1 LNPAVEP
8 RAFSDAAPSSF
19 NLYRIA
25 SGGQSA
31 KRPALRE
38 NAKSSK
44 TSGKP
49 NEEPKLFLPDPISA
63 RWFVPRPS
71 CPRPSPAPT
80 PAHVQDC
87 KESLMMWKRGN
98 KNMVGVDIGSSSVK
112 AVELQGKNGEFQ
124 LVSLGYESLQ
134 PDSVV
139 DGQIMELNSVSNAI
153 ANIFNE
159 HKIKTTRVAAGVNGH
174 SVIVKNIVLP
184 QMTGD
189 ELQESFAWHAEEHI
203 PFDISD
209 VNLDYHVTGS
219 TPDAIQV
226 LMAACKRDKISN
238 LKQTI
243 QLAGKQPVVIDVDA
257 FALQNCYE
265 LNYDPQPGQIVAL
278 LNIGASTTNINIL
291 NGDRSVFTRDAS
303 FGGNQYTSLLQKELG
318 LNFDQAEHVK
328 RGMPLPEGVEQREIA
343 PILDTVS
350 DILALE
356 IQKTMDFY
364 RATVEDG
371 ESAVGT
377 ILVSGGGSKLNGLV
391 DFLARQFE
399 IPVEI
404 FDPFRKIKVDSR
416 GFDPE
421 YMREMVPEMAIA
433 VGLALRGVDAR

>member
-1 LNPAVEP
+1 
-8 RAFSDAAPSSF
+8 
-19 NLYRIA
+19 
-25 SGGQSA
+25 
-31 KRPALRE
+31 
-38 NAKSSK
+38 
-44 TSGKP
+44 
-49 NEEPKLFLPDPISA
+49 
-63 RWFVPRPS
+63 
-71 CPRPSPAPT
+71 
-80 PAHVQDC
+80 
-87 KESLMMWKRGN
+87 MMWKRVN
-98 KNMVGVDIGSSSVK
+98 KSMVGVDIGSSSVK
-112 AVELQGKNGEFQ
+112 AVELQGKNGDFQ
-124 LVSLGYESLQ
+124 LVSLGYESLE
-134 PDSVV
+134 PDAVV

-153 ANIFNE
+153 ASIFNE
-159 HKIKTTRVAAGVNGH
+159 HKIKTTKVAAGVNGH
-174 SVIVKNIVLP
+174 SVIVKNIVVP
-184 QMTGD
+184 QMTQD

-219 TPDAIQV
+219 SEDAINV
-226 LMAACKRDKISN
+226 LLAACKRDKIAN

-265 LNYDPQPGQIVAL
+265 LNYDPQPGQVVAL

-291 NGDRSVFTRDAS
+291 NGSRSVFTRDAS

-318 LNFDQAEHVK
+318 LTFDQAEQVK
-328 RGMPLPEGVEQREIA
+328 RGMPLPEGVEQREIE

-364 RATVEDG
+364 RATVEDS
-371 ESAVGT
+371 ESAVER
-377 ILVSGGGSKLNGLV
+377 ILVSGGGSKLSGLA
-391 DFLARQFE
+391 DFLAKQFE
-399 IPVEI
+399 VPVEI
-404 FDPFRKIKVDSR
+404 FDPFRKIRVDSR

>member
-1 LNPAVEP
+1 
-8 RAFSDAAPSSF
+8 
-19 NLYRIA
+19 
-25 SGGQSA
+25 
-31 KRPALRE
+31 
-38 NAKSSK
+38 
-44 TSGKP
+44 
-49 NEEPKLFLPDPISA
+49 
-63 RWFVPRPS
+63 
-71 CPRPSPAPT
+71 
-80 PAHVQDC
+80 
-87 KESLMMWKRGN
+87 MMWKRSN
-98 KNMVGVDIGSSSVK
+98 KSMVGVDIGSSSVK
-112 AVELQGKNGEFQ
+112 AVELRGKGGDFQ
-124 LVSLGYESLQ
+124 LLSLGYEGLQ

-139 DGQIMELNSVSNAI
+139 DGQIMELNAVSTAI
-153 ANIFNE
+153 GNIFNE
-159 HKIKTTRVAAGVNGH
+159 HKIKTTQVAAGVNGH

-184 QMTGD
+184 QMTED

-226 LMAACKRDKISN
+226 LLAACKRDKVAN

-243 QLAGKQPVVIDVDA
+243 QLAGKQPAVIDVDA

-265 LNYDPQPGQIVAL
+265 LNYDPQPGHIVAL

-291 NGDRSVFTRDAS
+291 NGARSVFTRDAT

-318 LNFDQAEHVK
+318 LTFDQAERVK
-328 RGMPLPEGVEQREIA
+328 RGMPLPDDVEHREIE

-371 ESAVGT
+371 ESAVQQ
-377 ILVSGGGSKLNGLV
+377 ILVSGGGSKLKGLV
-391 DFLARQFE
+391 EFLSKRFE
-399 IPVEI
+399 IPVEM
-404 FDPFRKIKVDSR
+404 FDPFRKIRVDSR

-421 YMREMVPEMAIA
+421 YMREIVPEMAIA